1 MFTATR
7 RPAITTDLPDGY
19 EVRKTGQG
27 QVYFYHVPT
36 GISTW
41 YDPRIPR
48 DLRETPMPGSL
59 PPGWEMRHT
68 PSGRI
73 YFVDRK
79 PTDPDCPLS
88 QQCLLIIKKNSS
100 GFFYK
105 TDNNRTTQFTD
116 PRLSSSGLALQN
128 LLK

>member
-1 MFTATR
+1 MLLSSFTATR
-7 RPAITTDLPDGY
+7 RPALAADLPDGY

-27 QVYFYHVPT
+27 QVYFYHVGT

-79 PTDPDCPLS
+79 SLSRLS
-88 QQCLLIIKKNSS
+88 QANCA
-100 GFFYK
+100 G
-105 TDNNRTTQFTD
+105 D
-116 PRLSSSGLALQN
+116 
-128 LLK
+128 